1 MGCETLAA
9 MVEDA
14 RLGTELGGYRIERL
28 IGRGGMSSVY
38 LTEHVRLGRK
48 IALKR

>member
-1 MGCETLAA
+1 

-14 RLGTELGGYRIERL
+14 RLGTELGGHL

-38 LTEHVRLGRK
+38 LAEHVRLGCN
-48 IALKR
+48 ALKLLSPELATASGSE